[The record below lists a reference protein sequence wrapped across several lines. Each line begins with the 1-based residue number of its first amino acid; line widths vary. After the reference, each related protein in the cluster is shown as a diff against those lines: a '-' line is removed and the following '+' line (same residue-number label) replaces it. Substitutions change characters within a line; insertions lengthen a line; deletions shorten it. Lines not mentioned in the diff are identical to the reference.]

1 MSEYQP
7 SAALL
12 RTRLMSRSD
21 SERDQFFASG
31 RGTKPATQAHLRQA
45 AAIATDRVVK
55 QTARRRPTT
64 EERQKEIGRR
74 RTWAGGGNMPPTVR
88 ACYTE
93 AERAALSVVADRCRR
108 KGFCDLCLDEIAR
121 LAGVSRT
128 SVQNAIRK
136 ARSKDRSHIIVR
148 ERPQE
153 HGKHLTHVIKIV
165 CTTWLGWIARAIGFK
180 RLNTSETGGKTS
192 LSQYIAKAKTAFE
205 MEGAGRFEDRPKWP
219 DQRRSIEQ
227 KSTNRW
233 SPGSHVAHGFG
244 GWLGG

>member
-21 SERDQFFASG
+21 SERDQFFATG
-31 RGTKPATQAHLRQA
+31 RGTKPATQAHVRQTA
-45 AAIATDRVVK
+45 ALSVHRVVK
-55 QTARRRPTT
+55 QAARRRPTT

-74 RTWAGGGNMPPTVR
+74 RTWAGGGNMPPTIR
-88 ACYTE
+88 AGYTE
-93 AERAALSVVADRCRR
+93 AERAALSVIADKCRR

-136 ARSKDRSHIIVR
+136 AKSRERSHITVR

-165 CTTWLGWIARAIGFK
+165 CASWIGWIKRAIGFK
-180 RLNTSETGGKTS
+180 RLNTSETGVKNS
-192 LSQYIAKAKTAFE
+192 LSLRVEPDILAFE
-205 MEGAGRFEDRPKWP
+205 REGAVTAGIP
-219 DQRRSIEQ
+219 QAGLRSVANP
-227 KSTNRW
+227 STRW
-233 SPGSHVAHGFG
+233 GVASRWAHGFG
-244 GWLGG
+244 GSRSG

>member
-31 RGTKPATQAHLRQA
+31 RGTKPATQAHVRQA
-45 AAIATDRVVK
+45 AANAVHRVVK

-74 RTWAGGGNMPPTVR
+74 RTWAGGGNMPPTIR
-88 ACYTE
+88 AGYTE
-93 AERAALSVVADRCRR
+93 AERAALSVIADKCRR

-136 ARSKDRSHIIVR
+136 AKSRERSHITVR

-165 CTTWLGWIARAIGFK
+165 CASWIGWIKRAIGFK
-180 RLNTSETGGKTS
+180 RLNTSETGVKNS
-192 LSQYIAKAKTAFE
+192 LYERVEPDILALERECRVPVGNPPSALRSVGNSSIRWGF
-205 MEGAGRFEDRPKWP
+205 GA
-219 DQRRSIEQ
+219 
-227 KSTNRW
+227 RW
-233 SPGSHVAHGFG
+233 AHGFG
-244 GWLGG
+244 GFGNG